1 MRISD
6 WSSDVCS
13 SDLPMSESTSDL
25 PEGGTFDRLKAKAK
39 QVAGEV
45 LDRGDLAA
53 EGRLEE
59 ASIERADE
67 AREQVAEAERAE
79 TEAELETR
87 LAENEIEAERL
98 ESEVEEQRRREQI
111 ERDEAR
117 AEAQVDA
124 QVDQREQSLAQD

>member
-79 TEAELETR
+79 TEAELDRT
-87 LAENEIEAERL
+87 
-98 ESEVEEQRRREQI
+98 SGVEGQSVSVRGDLGCRRI
-111 ERDEAR
+111 NKKKK
-117 AEAQVDA
+117 
-124 QVDQREQSLAQD
+124 